1 MTDSWDEYADEW
13 DNNPDV
19 IAYSEKA
26 FQSLLA
32 TTDPNGAR
40 ILDFGCGTGLLAAR
54 LSELAGQVVALDP
67 SEKMIAVLQRKGLDK
82 VIAIQ
87 GLLEDSLIATYPGLR
102 EGFDLIVA
110 SSALAFVPDFENT
123 LARLAT
129 LLKPGG
135 KLIQWDWLKDS
146 EDSGPGFTEQVLSE
160 AYRAVGLDCTLSH
173 PFSMGTG
180 EDSMAV
186 VMAVGSWH

>member
-1 MTDSWDEYADEW
+1 MTDSWDEYADGW
-13 DNNPDV
+13 DSNPDV
-19 IAYSEKA
+19 IAYAEKA
-26 FQSLLA
+26 FESLIA
-32 TTDPNGAR
+32 TADPSGAR

-54 LSELAGQVVALDP
+54 LSELAELVVALDP
-67 SEKMIAVLQRKGLDK
+67 SKKMIAVLQHKRLDK

-87 GLLEDSLIATYPGLR
+87 GVLDDTMIATHPALQ

-110 SSALAFVPDFENT
+110 SSALAFVPDFEDT
-123 LARLAT
+123 LARLAA

-135 KLIQWDWLKDS
+135 KLIQWDWLKNDES
-146 EDSGPGFTEQVLSE
+146 VGPGFTEQELCQ

-173 PFSMGTG
+173 PFAMGTG

-186 VMAVGSWH
+186 VMAVGSRR

>member
-26 FQSLLA
+26 FLSLLA
-32 TTDPNGAR
+32 TADPSGTR

-54 LSELAGQVVALDP
+54 LSELAGQVIALDP
-67 SEKMIAVLQRKGLDK
+67 SEKMIAVLRRKGLDK

-87 GLLEDSLIATYPGLR
+87 GLLDDSLITTHPELR

-123 LARLAT
+123 LARLAA
-129 LLKPGG
+129 LLKPNG
-135 KLIQWDWLKDS
+135 KLVQWDWLKNS
-146 EDSGPGFTEQVLSE
+146 EGSGPGFTEQELSQ
-160 AYRAVGLDCTLSH
+160 AYRAVGLRCTLSH

-186 VMAVGSWH
+186 VMAVGSRR